1 MVLFKAIN
9 GEAHCVI
16 ITCISPSPYNGSET
30 AFTLDFGERFSHLST
45 HPIPCQLENYEKL
58 VKKTRESLKENFDAL
73 QQLEKS
79 AAGRKNRMYSI
90 RFKVV
95 QARASQLAFLESLL
109 VSPVIIVSLF
119 SPAVITISVLEQN
132 FTFIL

>member
-1 MVLFKAIN
+1 MVFSKAIN
-9 GEAHCVI
+9 GEANCVI

-45 HPIPCQLENYEKL
+45 NPVPCQLENYENL
-58 VKKTRESLKENFDAL
+58 VKKTRQSLKENFDAL

-95 QARASQLAFLESLL
+95 QARASQLTFLESLM
-109 VSPVIIVSLF
+109 VS
-119 SPAVITISVLEQN
+119 
-132 FTFIL
+132 TFFDF